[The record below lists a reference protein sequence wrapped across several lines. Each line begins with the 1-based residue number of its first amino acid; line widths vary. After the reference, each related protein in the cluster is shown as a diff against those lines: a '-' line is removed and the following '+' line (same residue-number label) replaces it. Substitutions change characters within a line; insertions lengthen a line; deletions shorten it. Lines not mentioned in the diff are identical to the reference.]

1 MKLLQVD
8 FTYPNLMG
16 SALSQG
22 MIELAN
28 SINEEAGLIW
38 KIWTEQ
44 ITDKRG
50 GGVYLFDSEANAE
63 RYLRMHS
70 ARLQT
75 MGASDIRGIIFDVNL
90 PLTQI
95 NQGPVFQEGY
105 HHE

>member
-8 FTYPNLMG
+8 FSYPNLMG

-63 RYLRMHS
+63 RYLQMHS